1 MKRADARVD
10 IERVVTRERVDVPCG
25 VRDQAYLQPRAAQH
39 VEHGNDV
46 VVQLEVLV
54 QFPAAR
60 DLDRAIVR
68 GGRCSPHAENDPLG
82 EREPDLVVVLEV
94 RVALERGQ
102 RRLPSF
108 LVTGRIEREPVSRS
122 RAHVSLRPELGP
134 GTGERE
140 VDVEEDRSQSHT
152 ATLWP
157 HIGVWRSLVARS
169 VRVGE
174 VPSSNLGTPIACPTP
189 YAPPPGRRARS
200 GRGRPRSGGPPGV
213 PRQTLSSPAARC
225 SAKRSRCPRAAA
237 SGGTAGPTRARTPS
251 RCAGRRPTPTP
262 CRDAGGTTR

>member
-1 MKRADARVD
+1 MKRADARID
-10 IERVVTRERVDVPCG
+10 LERVMTRERVDVAG
-25 VRDQAYLQPRAAQH
+25 RVRDKADLQACAAQL
-39 VEHGNDV
+39 VQHGNDV

-54 QFPAAR
+54 PLPAAR
-60 DLDRAIVR
+60 DLDRALVR
-68 GGRCSPHAENDPLG
+68 GGRLSSHAANDPLR

-94 RVALERGQ
+94 GMAFERGQ
-102 RRLPSF
+102 RRLPSL
-108 LVTGRIEREPVSRS
+108 LVTGRVEREPVSRS
-122 RAHVSLRPELGP
+122 GAHVSLRPELGP

-174 VPSSNLGTPIACPTP
+174 VPSSNLGTPIACPTS

-200 GRGRPRSGGPPGV
+200 GRWRPRSGGP
-213 PRQTLSSPAARC
+213 
-225 SAKRSRCPRAAA
+225 
-237 SGGTAGPTRARTPS
+237 
-251 RCAGRRPTPTP
+251 
-262 CRDAGGTTR
+262 